1 MHILEQYAL
10 TCGAK
15 IGKPFIAEEFFP
27 LPFEKYIC
35 INMGSG
41 MDSKNYDHYEEV
53 VHLLLPILRRNNIH
67 IVQIGAPDEPIL
79 KGCFCALTSTKRQTA
94 HIISNSILYFG
105 SDTFSLH
112 LASHYGKKIVCAST
126 IIYPECFYPYWS
138 KKEDFKI
145 IESHRDGNKP
155 SFSATEYPKTINYIK
170 PEEIALE
177 VFKFLNIDYKI
188 EFKSVYFGKLYRLS
202 DLIYESAM
210 NQVFDLQKMNLDKI
224 LCRMDFNFNI
234 QCLEAQLVDSKCA
247 IVTDAPISEELIGA
261 YKHNIVE
268 LMYIIK
274 DDDDPDFA
282 KAIHKLGIKLTL
294 ISEKG
299 QEETDSKKINYMD
312 MGLLHSVRPHNPLG
326 NEIKK
331 EQIKNLYY
339 KSNKI
344 TLSEGKIYPS
354 KYAWEKNLSIMNKNQ
369 ASKVPEDNE
378 EFWKESNNFYFLEK
392 A

>member
-1 MHILEQYAL
+1 MHFLEQYAL

-15 IGKPFIAEEFFP
+15 IDRAFIAEEFFP

-41 MDSKNYDHYEEV
+41 MDSKNYDHYDEV
-53 VHLLLPILRRNNIH
+53 LDLLLPMLRRNDIH
-67 IVQIGAPDEPIL
+67 IVQIGASDERVL
-79 KGCFCALTSTKRQTA
+79 KNCFCALSCSKRQTA

-126 IIYPECFYPYWS
+126 ITYPQCFYPYWS
-138 KKEDFKI
+138 KKEDVKI

-155 SFSATEYPKTINYIK
+155 SFTAAENPKTINYIK
-170 PEEIALE
+170 PEEIAIE
-177 VFKFLNIDYKI
+177 VFKFLNIDYKL
-188 EFKSVYFGKLYRLS
+188 EFKSVYFGKLYRFS

-210 NQVFDLQKMNLDKI
+210 DQVFNLQKMNLDKI
-224 LCRMDFNFNI
+224 LCRMDFNFNPP
-234 QCLEAQLVDSKCA
+234 CLEAQLADSKCA
-247 IVTDAPISEELIGA
+247 IVTDGPIDEKLMAA
-261 YKHNIVE
+261 YKHNVIE

-274 DDDDPDFA
+274 GEGDPSFA
-282 KAIHKLGIKLTL
+282 KAMHKLGIKLTL
-294 ISEKG
+294 ISEEE
-299 QEETDSKKINYMD
+299 QEKTDLRKIDYMD
-312 MGLLHSVRPHNPLG
+312 LGLVHSVRPHNPLG
-326 NEIKK
+326 KEIKK

-339 KSNKI
+339 KSNKF

-354 KYAWEKNLSIMNKNQ
+354 KYAWEKNLSIMSKSQ
-369 ASKVPEDNE
+369 SSKVPEDNE
-378 EFWKESNNFYFLEK
+378 EFWRESNNFYFLEK